1 VAYVFIKFKTTT
13 TASTEDRRIINIKDI
28 VHCNTVYVRGSTDE
42 IIISSIQAARR
53 RREVV
58 IF

>member
-1 VAYVFIKFKTTT
+1 MYLLNLKTTT

>member
-1 VAYVFIKFKTTT
+1 MAYVFIKFKTTT

-42 IIISSIQAARR
+42 IIISSIIKQQ
-53 RREVV
+53 EEEEK
-58 IF
+58 